1 MQLSRCVTDYHVI
14 CKSCC
19 KCNFVWR
26 CEKRYT
32 IWFVVVVI
40 KGKKM
45 ESKYVC
51 VVLYLV
57 IYGNVRRI
65 KLKIRKFKVTTILIL
80 VAFGWIILE
89 DHWIYRWFIF
99 RIYLSYFWYFS
110 IQCLMYIEIIN
121 KYWWISVE
129 TD

>member
-80 VAFGWIILE
+80 VAFGWITLE
-89 DHWIYRWFIF
+89 EYWIYRWAWFEKVNNNDHITNLSFVFLIF
-99 RIYLSYFWYFS
+99 FYTVSYVHRNY
-110 IQCLMYIEIIN
+110 
-121 KYWWISVE
+121 
-129 TD
+129 